1 MSCRKRSFEEDTFD
15 SINKKKRVF
24 IKTPYKRDSCPL
36 DEKLYTQEEVTA
48 LLTRQEQSFRA
59 ILEEKLKEQFN
70 MFNQL
75 YIDTIFKEYN
85 RADVSYIN

>member
-1 MSCRKRSFEEDTFD
+1 MSCRKRSFEEDTVD
-15 SINKKKRVF
+15 SIHKKKRIL
-24 IKTPYKRDSCPL
+24 IKNVYKRDAYSV
-36 DEKLYTQEEVTA
+36 DEKLYTQEEVNA

-75 YIDTIFKEYN
+75 YIDNIFKDYN
-85 RADVSYIN
+85 RADTSYIN